1 MFFENELPIN
11 HEPSLD
17 YMAKE
22 WATEN
27 VEEAKEEEAIGF
39 FDSQFSTCFDYEYEM
54 AWSALESE
62 LEFEGLKMTTEW
74 WDRGRT

>member
-1 MFFENELPIN
+1 MFFENELPMN

-17 YMAKE
+17 YMAKA

-27 VEEAKEEEAIGF
+27 VEEAKEEEAMGF
-39 FDSQFSTCFDYEYEM
+39 ESRNSTDFDYEYEM
-54 AWSALESE
+54 SWSALESE